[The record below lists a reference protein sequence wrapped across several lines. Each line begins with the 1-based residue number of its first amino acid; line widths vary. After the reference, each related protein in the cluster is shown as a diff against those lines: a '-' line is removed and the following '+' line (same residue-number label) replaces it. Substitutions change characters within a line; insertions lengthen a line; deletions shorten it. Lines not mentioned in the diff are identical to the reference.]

1 MEYFTKKMQQWT
13 GEYKKI
19 RVDALGYDE
28 DKTGDL
34 VEIETIDKR
43 EVIEELAVANF

>member
-1 MEYFTKKMQQWT
+1 M
-13 GEYKKI
+13 

-28 DKTGDL
+28 DKTDEL

-43 EVIEELAVANF
+43 EMIEELAVANF